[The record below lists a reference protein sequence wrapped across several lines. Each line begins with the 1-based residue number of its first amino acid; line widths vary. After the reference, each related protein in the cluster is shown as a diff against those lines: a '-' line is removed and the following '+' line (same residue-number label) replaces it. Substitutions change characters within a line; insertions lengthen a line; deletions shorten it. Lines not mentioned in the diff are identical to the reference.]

1 MPRLT
6 KSERAARRRRIEDAA
21 LELFRE
27 RGFHGVG
34 LRDIASSAGV
44 SLGNIYNHFSAKE
57 PIFDA
62 LVTRLHADFVATSE
76 PLAKFI
82 AACRFPAD
90 VAELGRVMGEMFA
103 RHRDYLTLVYIDIA
117 EFNGV
122 HVRPHYTAL
131 ADKFRAAMPA
141 QANAELAEWVD
152 PARALAVIYM
162 QFSSYFVVE
171 RLIGAER
178 HLGLGDTEAVQF
190 ISRCYLEGILP
201 RGGDPE
207 ES

>member
-6 KSERAARRRRIEDAA
+6 PSDRAARRRQIEDAA

-34 LRDIASSAGV
+34 LRDIAAGAGV

-62 LVTRLHADFVATSE
+62 LVTRLHAEFVATSE
-76 PLAKFI
+76 PLARFV
-82 AACRFPAD
+82 ATCRIPAD
-90 VAELGRVMGEMFA
+90 VAELGRVMGQMFE

-117 EFNGV
+117 EFNGE
-122 HVRPHYTAL
+122 HVRPHYLAL
-131 ADKFRAAMPA
+131 ADKFRAAMPE
-141 QANAELAEWVD
+141 QSDAELAEWID
-152 PARALAVIYM
+152 PGRALAIIYM
-162 QFSSYFVVE
+162 QFSSFFVVE

-178 HLGLGDTEAVQF
+178 HLGLSETDAVQL

-201 RGGDPE
+201 RGGG
-207 ES
+207 

>member
-1 MPRLT
+1 MPRL
-6 KSERAARRRRIEDAA
+6 SPADRAARRRQIEDAA

-34 LRDIASSAGV
+34 LRDIAASAGV

-62 LVTRLHADFVATSE
+62 LVSRLHAEFVATSE
-76 PLAKFI
+76 PLARFV
-82 AACRFPAD
+82 ATCRLPAD
-90 VAELGRVMGEMFA
+90 VAELGRVMGEMIES
-103 RHRDYLTLVYIDIA
+103 HRDYLTLVYIDIA

-122 HVRPHYTAL
+122 HVRPHYLAM

-141 QANAELAEWVD
+141 QADGQLAGWVD
-152 PARALAVIYM
+152 PGAALAVIYM

-171 RLIGAER
+171 RLIGAR
-178 HLGLGDTEAVQF
+178 GHLGLADPEAVQF
-190 ISRCYLEGILP
+190 ISRCFLEGILP
-201 RGGDPE
+201 RGGGEE